1 MRETKTQRIGEIF
14 RHLYYSAPISCTSL
28 SMKLGKSQ
36 PHTMARINELQRG
49 GYIVETGHAP
59 STGGRKPQMYSLRPD
74 LFYILS
80 VALDQFVARIALLD
94 LQNNFVVAPEKYE
107 LKLLNNSDALS
118 ELAEIIKEYIAAGG
132 VEKEQIAGIGIGM
145 PGFVEVN
152 KGINYSISENR
163 SVAGYI
169 SSTTGLPVYIENDSS
184 SIALAEMKFGMARNV
199 QNAMVLNIGWGVGLG
214 LVVDGRLFRGSKGF
228 AGEFSHIPL
237 FENNKLCNCG
247 KSGCLETESSL
258 CVIVEK
264 AIEGLSNGRLSS
276 INPADLDRE
285 DLEKSFETIRAAAA
299 KGDKFSVD
307 LFSSAGYEI
316 GRGLSILI
324 HLLNPDLVVLSG
336 RGSLAGRI
344 WLPPIQQ
351 ALNDHCIP
359 RLFENTEIRLSQ
371 LGYDAE
377 LIGAAALVMER
388 CEHLRLNPHVNY
400 SH

>member
-1 MRETKTQRIGEIF
+1 
-14 RHLYYSAPISCTSL
+14 
-28 SMKLGKSQ
+28 MKLGKSQ